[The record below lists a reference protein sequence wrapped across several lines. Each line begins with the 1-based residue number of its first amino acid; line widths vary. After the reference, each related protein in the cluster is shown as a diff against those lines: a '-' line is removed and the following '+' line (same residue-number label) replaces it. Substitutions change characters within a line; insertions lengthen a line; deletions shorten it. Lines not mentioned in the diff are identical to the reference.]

1 MIQFDAYIQ
10 IGKFLY
16 NKNMSFKK
24 IVKLLFFFLIIFAVS
39 FSGVF
44 LYLIFTD
51 LPDISSLKSYKP
63 FESSIVISADGKVL
77 AEFYVERRTFLP
89 EYKLTPTIKHAF
101 IAIED
106 QRFYSHPGIDII
118 GIFRALYK
126 DIKAGAIV
134 EGGSTITQ
142 QLVKMLFLTP
152 EKSLTRKIKEAILA
166 AQIEKKYTKDE
177 ILGIYINQVY
187 FGARAYGVEAAAQAY
202 FGKSALEMTIGE
214 TALIAGLPKAPSAF
228 SPFKNP
234 EKAKIRRQVVLKK
247 MLENG
252 YITEEQFNSA
262 NSEPLPQKMNYRRY
276 EAPYFVEHL
285 RQQLEVKFND
295 KLYTSGMKIYST
307 IDYSMQKVAE
317 QALRNGLMA
326 VERRSGSGIQ
336 GGLVAIDL
344 TNGHIK
350 AMVGGTDFWQTQFNR
365 ATMALRQPGSAFKPF
380 IYAVALE
387 NGMTPDNIILDGP
400 ISFKASGPKKIWSPK
415 NYDNKYH
422 GYITLKKALALSL
435 NTATVRL
442 ASNVG
447 LDQIIS
453 FINQCGIER
462 KLDPY
467 LPLAL
472 GASEVT
478 LMELTNAYSV
488 FATGRRINSIA
499 YEKIKSREGIILEE
513 NFPYSEKVL
522 SDESVEGMK
531 ILLRSVVEVGTAQ
544 KAKDLDRKVY
554 GKTGTTNNFSDAWFI
569 GFDDRLLV
577 GVWVGRDNHKPIG
590 QKETGASA
598 ALPIWIEFMKN
609 IH

>member
-1 MIQFDAYIQ
+1 MLLRKIA
-10 IGKFLY
+10 KLFL
-16 NKNMSFKK
+16 
-24 IVKLLFFFLIIFAVS
+24 FFLIIFVIG

-44 LYLIFTD
+44 LYLTLID
-51 LPDISSLKSYKP
+51 LPDISSLESYKP
-63 FESSIVISADGKVL
+63 LESSIVYSSDGKVL
-77 AEFYVERRTFLP
+77 AEFFTERRTFIP
-89 EYKLTPTIKHAF
+89 EYKIPLMVKNAF

-118 GIFRALYK
+118 GIMRALYK
-126 DIKAGAIV
+126 DIKAGGIV

-152 EKSLTRKIKEAILA
+152 EKSLKRKIKEAILA

-187 FGARAYGVEAAAQAY
+187 FGARAYGIEAAAQAY
-202 FGKSALEMTIGE
+202 FGKSALDLTIAE
-214 TALIAGLPKAPSAF
+214 AALLAGLPKAPSTF
-228 SPFKNP
+228 SPFRNP
-234 EKAKIRRQVVLKK
+234 EKAHLRRHLVLKK
-247 MLENG
+247 MVENG
-252 YITEEQFNSA
+252 FITQEQFNSA
-262 NSEPLPQKMNYRRY
+262 NSELLPQKMNYRRY

-285 RQQLEVKFND
+285 RQQLENKFND
-295 KLYTSGMKIYST
+295 KLYTSGIRIYST

-317 QALRNGLMA
+317 EAVRHGLSS
-326 VERRSGSGIQ
+326 VEKRSGSGIQ
-336 GGLVAIDL
+336 GGLVAVDL

-365 ATMALRQPGSAFKPF
+365 AIMALRQPGSAFKPF

-387 NGMTPDNIILDGP
+387 NGMSADDNILDGP
-400 ISFKASGPKKIWSPK
+400 ISFKAAGPKSVWSPK

-422 GYITLKKALALSL
+422 GYVPLKKALALSL

-442 ASNVG
+442 ASNLG

-453 FINQCGIER
+453 FINLCGIER

-467 LPLAL
+467 MPLAL

-478 LMELTNAYSV
+478 LLELTTAYSV
-488 FATGRRINSIA
+488 FATGRKITPIS
-499 YEKIKSREGIILEE
+499 YEKIMSREGIILEE
-513 NFPYSEKVL
+513 ILPYSEEIL
-522 SDESVEGMK
+522 SPETTEGMK
-531 ILLRSVVEVGTAQ
+531 ILLRSVVEEGTAQ
-544 KAKDLDRKVY
+544 RAKELDRKVY

-569 GFDDRLLV
+569 GFDDRLVV

-590 QKETGASA
+590 QRETGASA

-609 IH
+609 IYY

>member
-1 MIQFDAYIQ
+1 MTFR
-10 IGKFLY
+10 
-16 NKNMSFKK
+16 K
-24 IVKLLFFFLIIFAVS
+24 IAWLLFFFLIM
-39 FSGVF
+39 FSIGYSAVF
-44 LYLIFTD
+44 LYLTLLN
-51 LPDISSLKSYKP
+51 LPDIDSLKSYKP
-63 FESSIVISADGKVL
+63 LESSIVYSADGKIL
-77 AEFYVERRTFLP
+77 AEFYIERRTFIP
-89 EYKLTPTIKHAF
+89 EYKIPPMIKHAF

-118 GIFRALYK
+118 GIMRALYK
-126 DIKAGAIV
+126 DIKAGEIV

-202 FGKSALEMTIGE
+202 FGKSALEMSLAE

-228 SPFKNP
+228 SPFRNP
-234 EKAKIRRQVVLKK
+234 EKAKSRRQIVLRK
-247 MLENG
+247 MLDNG
-252 YITEEQFNSA
+252 FITEEQFNSA
-262 NSEPLPQKMNYRRY
+262 NSEPLPQKINYRKY
-276 EAPYFVEHL
+276 EAPYFVEFI
-285 RQQLEVKFND
+285 RQQFEAKYND
-295 KLYTSGMKIYST
+295 KLYTSGMRIYST

-317 QALRNGLMA
+317 EAVRNGLLA
-326 VERRSGSGIQ
+326 VEKRSGAGIQ
-336 GGLVAIDL
+336 GGLIAIDL
-344 TNGHIK
+344 SNGHIK

-365 ATMALRQPGSAFKPF
+365 AVMALRQPGSAFKPF

-387 NGMTPDNIILDGP
+387 NGMSPDDYILDGP
-400 ISFKASGPKKIWSPK
+400 ISFKASGPKSVWSPK

-422 GYITLKKALALSL
+422 GYVSLRKALALSL

-442 ASNVG
+442 ASKFG
-447 LDQIIS
+447 LDQIIF

-467 LPLAL
+467 MPLAL

-478 LMELTNAYSV
+478 LMELTSAYSV
-488 FATGRRINSIA
+488 FSTGRRITPIA
-499 YEKIKSREGIILEE
+499 YEKVLSREGITLEE
-513 NFPYSEKVL
+513 VMPYSEEIL
-522 SDESVEGMK
+522 PPETTESMR
-531 ILLRSVVEVGTAQ
+531 ILLRSVVEEGTAQ
-544 KAKDLDRKVY
+544 RAKDFDRKVY

-569 GFDDRLLV
+569 GFDDRLVV

-590 QKETGASA
+590 PRETGASA